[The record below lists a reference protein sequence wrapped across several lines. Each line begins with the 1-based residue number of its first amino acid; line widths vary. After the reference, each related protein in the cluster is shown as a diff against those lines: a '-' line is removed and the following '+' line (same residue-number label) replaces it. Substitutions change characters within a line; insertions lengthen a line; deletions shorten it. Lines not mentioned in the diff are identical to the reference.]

1 MVVKNIVKYLR
12 KIKDLFLIFREGSEL
27 LVEGYTNLDFMS
39 NIDDRNSTSGCIFFC
54 NDGSTSWKNSKQQ
67 IITDSTIKAEYIA
80 ASKVAKDAFWYKNF
94 LVKLGIMP
102 LDTITL
108 YYDTNSTIALIKE
121 LRSYQ
126 KASTYSGNI
135 VHDYLKKN
143 MEVKRV
149 NSTNNVANP
158 LTKPLS

>member
-80 ASKVAKDAFWYKNF
+80 ASKVAKDAFW
-94 LVKLGIMP
+94 
-102 LDTITL
+102 
-108 YYDTNSTIALIKE
+108 
-121 LRSYQ
+121 
-126 KASTYSGNI
+126 
-135 VHDYLKKN
+135 
-143 MEVKRV
+143 
-149 NSTNNVANP
+149 
-158 LTKPLS
+158 